1 MIPLSSPNLS
11 GNELKYVTE
20 CIETNWVSSVGS
32 YVDKFE
38 KVFAEFVGAK
48 YAVSVVNGS
57 AALHISLILAGV
69 KRDDYVILP
78 NITFIASANTTT
90 YTGAKPLLMDIDPET
105 WQMDLDLLESFF
117 AEETEII
124 DNECF
129 YKKDNMRISAIM
141 PVHVLGNIGDIERLV
156 AIAESNFVKVVEDA
170 TEALGSFYKNK
181 HAGTHGLFG
190 CCSFNGNKIITTGGG
205 GMIYTNDEILA
216 KKAKHITTQ
225 AKSDPFEYVH
235 DEIGYNYRLV
245 NVLAAIGV
253 AQMEQLPG
261 FIERKLEVAR
271 LYKFHLSELT
281 QISFQKIGTPD
292 TKPNN
297 WLFTVKAENQK
308 ELMQFLLGHQIQV
321 RPFWVPMNK
330 LEMFKSSVY
339 YHKSDVSNQVY
350 QNCVSLPCSTHIT
363 DEEVHFICSK
373 IKEFYK

>member
-38 KVFAEFVGAK
+38 KVFAEFVGTK

-57 AALHISLILAGV
+57 AALHISLMLAGV
-69 KRDDYVILP
+69 KQNDYVILP

-90 YTGAKPLLMDIDPET
+90 YTGAKPLLMDVDIDT
-105 WQMDLDLLESFF
+105 WQMDLDLLEKFF

-124 DNECF
+124 NKECF

-156 AIAESNFVKVVEDA
+156 GIAESNFVKVVEDA
-170 TEALGSFYKNK
+170 TEALGSFYKSK

-205 GMIYTNDEILA
+205 GMIYTNDEVLA

-261 FIERKLEVAR
+261 FIDRKLEVAK
-271 LYKFHLSELT
+271 LYKRHLSELS

-308 ELMQFLLGHQIQV
+308 ELMQFLLDHQIQV

-330 LEMFKSSVY
+330 LEMFKSAVY
-339 YHKSDVSNQVY
+339 YNKNDVSNQVY

-363 DEEVHFICSK
+363 DEEVNFICSK